1 MGKQKGADDYL
12 EALRKLKAAGLENPR
27 YVNEKSN
34 EPDDDGE
41 LPSLQER
48 VDALIGIVSKPHRPP
63 GNMIFFIM
71 YDIESNKVRYN
82 VAKYLIKQGCTR
94 IQKSIFLADLNNT
107 TYQQIRDDLTEI
119 QALYEND
126 DSIIVCPVSTD
137 IINNMKV
144 IGKHISIDIITRSK
158 NTLFF

>member
-12 EALRKLKAAGLENPR
+12 EALRKLKAAGLGNPQ
-27 YVNEKSN
+27 YINEKTKES
-34 EPDDDGE
+34 DDE

-48 VDALIGIVSKPHRPP
+48 VDALIGIVNKPHRPP

-107 TYQQIRDDLTEI
+107 TYQKIRDDLTEI

-137 IINNMKV
+137 IISNMKV
-144 IGKHISIDIITRSK
+144 IGRNINVDIITNSK

>member
-1 MGKQKGADDYL
+1 MGKKKTADDYL
-12 EALRKLKAAGLENPR
+12 DALRKLKAAGMEHPQ
-27 YVNEKSN
+27 YINEKTKT
-34 EPDDDGE
+34 DDS
-41 LPSLQER
+41 LPTLEER
-48 VDALIGIVSKPHRPP
+48 VDAVLGIVNKQNRPP

-71 YDIESNKVRYN
+71 YDIESNKVRTQI
-82 VAKYLIKQGCTR
+82 AKYLIKQGCSR

-107 TYQQIRDDLTEI
+107 TYQKIRDDLTEI
-119 QALYEND
+119 QALYENQ

-137 IINNMKV
+137 IITNMKV

>member
-1 MGKQKGADDYL
+1 
-12 EALRKLKAAGLENPR
+12 
-27 YVNEKSN
+27 
-34 EPDDDGE
+34 
-41 LPSLQER
+41 
-48 VDALIGIVSKPHRPP
+48 
-63 GNMIFFIM
+63 MIFFIM

-107 TYQQIRDDLTEI
+107 SYQKIRDDLTEI

-137 IINNMKV
+137 IINNMKI